1 VNSAVYT
8 ITLPAAAP
16 AFSPAGGTYTSAQTV
31 TISTTTPSA
40 TIHYTTNGATPTSS
54 SSVYAGPI
62 TVSATETLKAIAVA
76 TGASASPVNSA
87 VYTITLPPAAPA
99 FSPAAGTYSSTQ
111 TVTISSTTSSAT
123 FYYTTDGA
131 TPTTNSPV
139 YIGPI
144 TVSATETLKAIA
156 VVADSANGMLKD
168 QKAARESS
176 SSVSSAVYTITP
188 PTAAPAFSPAAG
200 TYSSAQK
207 VTISA
212 ATPKATIYYT
222 TNGATP
228 TTSSPIYAGP
238 ITVATTETVKAIAVV
253 ADGSASKSAIKTNLA
268 PITSQSSS
276 ARYVVNLPT
285 PTLSAGVS
293 PAH

>member
-1 VNSAVYT
+1 
-8 ITLPAAAP
+8 
-16 AFSPAGGTYTSAQTV
+16 
-31 TISTTTPSA
+31 
-40 TIHYTTNGATPTSS
+40 
-54 SSVYAGPI
+54 
-62 TVSATETLKAIAVA
+62 
-76 TGASASPVNSA
+76 
-87 VYTITLPPAAPA
+87 
-99 FSPAAGTYSSTQ
+99 
-111 TVTISSTTSSAT
+111 
-123 FYYTTDGA
+123 
-131 TPTTNSPV
+131 
-139 YIGPI
+139 
-144 TVSATETLKAIA
+144 
-156 VVADSANGMLKD
+156 
-168 QKAARESS
+168 
-176 SSVSSAVYTITP
+176 
-188 PTAAPAFSPAAG
+188 
-200 TYSSAQK
+200 